1 MENYLLSPKEKKN
14 RRWRSIKCFF
24 QRKDEHRLPSGD
36 LKYFANILDGGT
48 DDEQDH
54 TTVNMSHSGSGSN
67 PYSVDESFDSL
78 AAAQRERRPKSFTPP
93 RNSRK
98 GIASKGR
105 SNREMLDNLA
115 HDRPFTTGTFAQL
128 HLPTMRFGRM
138 DPAGGGASSL
148 SSQSS
153 KTSSSSSV
161 RNKGTTRHWT
171 DEPLDTSDLGMEVI
185 MFQEDDAD
193 DDPKDGIFLSFQSPA
208 TLKVSPSTGSTPA
221 PRKLSG
227 SQKVKS
233 ETEKS
238 STPPPPPNSSFSS
251 YTASFPIDASSPGNP
266 AVRTEYF
273 VPESP
278 GLSQVSESVTWVS
291 HDDDDADGRPVKEI
305 VFPTL
310 DDTAT
315 AGDDDFGLDN
325 DTTTT
330 ETDRAE
336 TDRITMAGSVRD
348 AIFAQFERETR
359 ARPVPVP
366 VPVLNNNRVAVALS
380 PSRSLRMRTSSRTIP
395 SLPESVV
402 PPPSPLLPEVP
413 QRSLLRQTSGS
424 QISTRNSWTLSDS
437 SSPPSTLA
445 AKTFSTAFLKRK
457 SAFTGEDLLLAE
469 AESFAEFLEEGPPI
483 TSKSSLVSGRK
494 TNTTA
499 STTSSFASIVSQRAI
514 STEERLLIALTDS
527 MDSNE
532 LSRPVGTAFPL
543 TKRAA
548 AAAHRGGGMHNSTET
563 SQSNAT
569 STSRASSE
577 LFSKSLSFDA
587 SFEDHSASSSA
598 TSLSSAASSNADER
612 PTSLPGSLNYT
623 PRPLRHDHNAAY
635 CGGIFAESTPDEFFD
650 DELTLR
656 SEDFLP
662 PPPPSPSPPSRM
674 YSKSR
679 SSKPLHQQHVRED
692 TTPLLLDQVGKDLLA
707 TVQDLA
713 REGSSAMMQLLR
725 PLK

>member
-1 MENYLLSPKEKKN
+1 
-14 RRWRSIKCFF
+14 
-24 QRKDEHRLPSGD
+24 
-36 LKYFANILDGGT
+36 
-48 DDEQDH
+48 
-54 TTVNMSHSGSGSN
+54 
-67 PYSVDESFDSL
+67 
-78 AAAQRERRPKSFTPP
+78 
-93 RNSRK
+93 
-98 GIASKGR
+98 
-105 SNREMLDNLA
+105 
-115 HDRPFTTGTFAQL
+115 
-128 HLPTMRFGRM
+128 
-138 DPAGGGASSL
+138 
-148 SSQSS
+148 
-153 KTSSSSSV
+153 
-161 RNKGTTRHWT
+161 
-171 DEPLDTSDLGMEVI
+171 
-185 MFQEDDAD
+185 
-193 DDPKDGIFLSFQSPA
+193 
-208 TLKVSPSTGSTPA
+208 
-221 PRKLSG
+221 
-227 SQKVKS
+227 
-233 ETEKS
+233 
-238 STPPPPPNSSFSS
+238 
-251 YTASFPIDASSPGNP
+251 
-266 AVRTEYF
+266 

-315 AGDDDFGLDN
+315 TGDDDFGLDN

-330 ETDRAE
+330 EADRAE
-336 TDRITMAGSVRD
+336 TDRIAMAGSVRD

-359 ARPVPVP
+359 ARPVPV
-366 VPVLNNNRVAVALS
+366 LNNNRVAVASS
-380 PSRSLRMRTSSRTIP
+380 PSRSLRMRTSSSTIP

-402 PPPSPLLPEVP
+402 PPPSPLLTEVP

-424 QISTRNSWTLSDS
+424 QISTRNSWTLSET

-445 AKTFSTAFLKRK
+445 GKTFSTAFLKRK

-598 TSLSSAASSNADER
+598 TSSSAAASSNADER

-662 PPPPSPSPPSRM
+662 PPPPSPPSSRM

-679 SSKPLHQQHVRED
+679 SSKQQHQRVRED